1 MAIVDVRGAAPPRQH
16 ADVPASQAPG
26 SVAVAPSDAANGL
39 TTFDAAWTAIRETYV
54 DESRTDADWDALRAE
69 FRPRA
74 ARAAT
79 PDEVRNVLR
88 DLLTRIGHSH
98 FDLLSSTVRARLD
111 RAAADPSEVGSIGR
125 ISRQSTVSSSS
136 PASIRRV
143 RRSQA
148 GSVRV
153 P

>member
-1 MAIVDVRGAAPPRQH
+1 MRVGRLVALSAATALVSMAILDARGAARRPQH

-39 TTFDAAWTAIRETYV
+39 TTFDAAWAAIRDTYV
-54 DESRTDADWDALRAE
+54 DESRSDADWDALRAE

-88 DLLTRIGHSH
+88 DLLARIGHSH

-111 RAAADPSEVGSIGR
+111 RAAAD
-125 ISRQSTVSSSS
+125 
-136 PASIRRV
+136 
-143 RRSQA
+143 
-148 GSVRV
+148 SVRSGV
-153 P
+153 DWSGFHANRR